1 MILKVTGFIWSMNAA
16 LTRRNRQI
24 WRGAVKKWPEIRA
37 RALPGTRRRHRI
49 VAMLCRKFS
58 QPAIFA

>member
-1 MILKVTGFIWSMNAA
+1 MEHERGTYKAK
-16 LTRRNRQI
+16 RQI